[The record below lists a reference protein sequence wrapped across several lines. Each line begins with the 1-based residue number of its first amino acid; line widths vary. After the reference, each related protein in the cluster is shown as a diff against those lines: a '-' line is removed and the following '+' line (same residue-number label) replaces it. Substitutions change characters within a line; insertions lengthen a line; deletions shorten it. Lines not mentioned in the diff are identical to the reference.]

1 MPGTQAFHYEAEASV
16 PRNPP
21 AIRRIC
27 IVVFCLTVA
36 LTLGQGLVRYRH
48 VLGKTGPEFVE
59 LNEYDALVHVTLAQR
74 IMAGLGDTLP
84 TTSID
89 GPIGSS
95 QPAFQKAPGYPFLL
109 AVLFRITGVGF
120 AFFPLQC
127 LIGGLLSVLV
137 VLVATEAFGDPS
149 VALIAG
155 IAAAVH
161 PVLVNA
167 ASQLYNENIYFCL
180 FFLCVWLYLRWY
192 RNPTAYLA
200 LLCGICAGATALIR
214 EAVLAPFAAL
224 VLLAFVWNWRK
235 HGMASLKPALI
246 MAAGLTLVVAPWTI
260 RNYVVSGGEV
270 VPISTQAWA
279 LLGSGNNDC
288 VAAEGWGTP
297 FYGDDPC
304 PSLNQQKAA
313 LLASQHEI
321 STTVTRARANAILG
335 KRWIASHP
343 GAYVKLCIR
352 RAWTVFDPVHPRQH
366 LTGVKKLVMVS
377 YFVVFVYTGVI
388 GAVWVALRA
397 KKSFQITTLYAL
409 ILAMYVPM
417 VALFVSHDHRFAIGI
432 HLLLACFAGAWLAH
446 FRAFS
451 FIERNGFYSFPRL
464 RPGSGQLRNATWRS
478 VDHALPRPNQRTVQ

>member
-1 MPGTQAFHYEAEASV
+1 MPDTQAVHYVAEVSLHRYTPV
-16 PRNPP
+16 
-21 AIRRIC
+21 IRRIC
-27 IVVFCLTVA
+27 VMVFCLTVA
-36 LTLGQGLVRYRH
+36 LTLGQGLLRYRH
-48 VLGKTGPEFVE
+48 VLGKTGAEFVE
-59 LNEYDALVHVTLAQR
+59 LNQYDALLHVTLAER

-84 TTSID
+84 TTSAD

-95 QPAFQKAPGYPFLL
+95 QPAFEKAPGYPFLL

-149 VALIAG
+149 VALFAG

-167 ASQLYNENIYFCL
+167 ASQLYNENIYFFL

-192 RNPTAYLA
+192 RNPSTYLA
-200 LLCGICAGATALIR
+200 LLCGICAGLTALIR
-214 EAVLAPFAAL
+214 EAVFAPFAAL

-235 HGMASLKPALI
+235 HGMASIKPAAI
-246 MAAGLTLVVAPWTI
+246 MAAGLILVVAPWTV
-260 RNYVVSGGEV
+260 RNYVVSGGEF
-270 VPISTQAWA
+270 VPISTTSWA
-279 LLGSGNNDC
+279 LVGSGNNDC

-304 PSLNQQKAA
+304 PSLNQERTA
-313 LLASQHEI
+313 LLASRHEV
-321 STTVTRARANAILG
+321 STTATRARAFATLG

-343 GAYVKLCIR
+343 GAYLKLCIR
-352 RAWTVFDPVHPRQH
+352 RAWTVFDPLHPQQH
-366 LTGVKKLVMVS
+366 LTGANKLVMVS

-397 KKSFQITTLYAL
+397 RKTFQILTLYVL

-417 VALFVSHDHRFAIGI
+417 VLLFVSHDHRFAIGI

-446 FRAFS
+446 LGAFS
-451 FIERNGFYSFPRL
+451 FLERNDFYPFRRLSDSLSLGFASDPKQ
-464 RPGSGQLRNATWRS
+464 PGTS
-478 VDHALPRPNQRTVQ
+478 

>member
-16 PRNPP
+16 PRNTP

-260 RNYVVSGGEV
+260 RNYVVSGGEF